1 MRSILLFI
9 LLVIIFSGCTPPAFV
24 QEKNNVK
31 QEVPTI
37 SVPDKTEK
45 KDYDSTL
52 SDCEFEASQNPDYD
66 NGLMGRLK
74 SKNYIKGCLSSR
86 GWVLR
91 DN

>member
-9 LLVIIFSGCTPPAFV
+9 TTVIALSGCTPPAFV
-24 QEKNNVK
+24 QERNNVK
-31 QEVPTI
+31 QVAAPSQI
-37 SVPDKTEK
+37 VPDKTEK

-74 SKNYIKGCLSSR
+74 AKNYIKGCLSSK
-86 GWVLR
+86 GWILQ
-91 DN
+91 